1 MAKAGA
7 RYEVETGNIW
17 GYAHRVR
24 AADVLQ
30 DLLLDSDAFA
40 GEGSNGSDRYLSE
53 DYMFCQFTRKLGIK
67 TWFCPWMQLGHV
79 GSYVFNGTMGALA
92 NLDYAAHGMDTK
104 SRPHLVTKEEE
115 DAVEQEVGLSLI
127 HI

>member
-30 DLLLDSDAFA
+30 DLLLDSDACA
-40 GEGSNGSDRYLSE
+40 GAG
-53 DYMFCQFTRKLGIK
+53 
-67 TWFCPWMQLGHV
+67 
-79 GSYVFNGTMGALA
+79 
-92 NLDYAAHGMDTK
+92 
-104 SRPHLVTKEEE
+104 
-115 DAVEQEVGLSLI
+115 
-127 HI
+127 